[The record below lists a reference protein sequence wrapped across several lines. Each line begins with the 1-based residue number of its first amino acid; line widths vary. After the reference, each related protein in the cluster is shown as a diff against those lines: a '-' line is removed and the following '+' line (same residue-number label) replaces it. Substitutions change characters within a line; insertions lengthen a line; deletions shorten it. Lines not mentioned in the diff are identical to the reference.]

1 MNENFLENSINFQFW
16 KLVLNKYSDWV
27 LAIYADHTFRYYP
40 AGYFVRAFLKKPLQ
54 EKMKSNIELELKYLV
69 MQNTGL
75 NQQKIIVRF
84 YYDLDII
91 ELG

>member
-16 KLVLNKYSDWV
+16 KFILNKYSEWF

-40 AGYFVRAFLKKPLQ
+40 ASYFVRAFLKQPLQ
-54 EKMKSNIELELKYLV
+54 DKMKSNIELEIKYLV
-69 MQNTGL
+69 MKNTGL

-84 YYDLDII
+84 YFDSDII
-91 ELG
+91 ELR